1 VTLPLSP
8 LIDVAGLVAAQAG
21 DRPPVL
27 LDVRW
32 SLARPNGHPEFL
44 AAHLPGARYLS
55 LETDLTGHPS
65 PAEGRHPLPRPDRL
79 QAALR
84 RLGVRSD
91 RAVVV
96 YDDSGGLSAA
106 RAWWVLRWAG
116 HDAVQVL
123 DGGLGAWRR
132 SGRDLETGEPG
143 PAEPGDVVVRAGS
156 LPVVTTAEVANRPPD
171 RLLIDSRAPERYRGE
186 VEPVDPVAG
195 HIPGAVNLPTTDSLD
210 DHGRLLAPG
219 TLRSRFTDVG
229 AHTGPLPPIVSCGS
243 GVTAAHQLLALAVA
257 GLDGVLYA
265 ASWSG
270 WVADP
275 AAAVATGPDPG

>member
-8 LIDVAGLVAAQAG
+8 LIDPSGLVAAQTE
-21 DRPPVL
+21 DHHPVL

-32 SLARPNGHPEFL
+32 SLARPDGHPEFL

-55 LETDLTGHPS
+55 LETELTGPPS

-84 RLGVRSD
+84 RLGVCTGHP
-91 RAVVV
+91 VVV
-96 YDDSGGLSAA
+96 YDDSEGLSAA

-132 SGRDLETGEPG
+132 AGRDLEAGEPG

-156 LPVVTTAEVANRPPD
+156 LPVVSTGEVAHRPPD

-195 HIPGAVNLPTTDSLD
+195 HIPGAVNLPTTDNLD
-210 DHGRLLAPG
+210 GHGRLLAPD
-219 TLRSRFTDVG
+219 TLRSRFSDVG
-229 AHTGPLPPIVSCGS
+229 ADTGPLPPIVSCGS
-243 GVTAAHQLLALAVA
+243 GVTAAHQLLAMAVA
-257 GLDGVLYA
+257 GLDGVLYP

-275 AAAVATGPDPG
+275 AAVVATGPNPD